1 MDSQIGASI
10 TGLQLPCS
18 SIVLTYDDG
27 PTEDGTEAIL
37 KELDA
42 RHATATFFVLLT
54 RARRNPKLLHEILA
68 AGHEVGLHG
77 ADHRRLTEHQPDALQ
92 PILTGARAELEDLT
106 GVRLQWS
113 RPPYGSQT
121 EAVWRAQVAS
131 GLVPVLWSVECR
143 DWMTLS
149 LHEYMAPLRRQDLRG
164 AIVLLHDGY
173 ADESDGAA
181 DGPAPHVDR
190 ALLTRS
196 VLEEAD
202 LCGLTARSLGAG
214 LEEAKPRYRI
224 WLDEPS

>member
-1 MDSQIGASI
+1 MDSRIGASI

-27 PTEDGTEAIL
+27 PTADGTEAIL

-42 RHATATFFVLLT
+42 QHATATFFVLLT
-54 RARRNPKLLHEILA
+54 RARRNPTLLHEILA

-77 ADHRRLTEHQPDALQ
+77 ADHRRLTEHQPEALE

-131 GLVPVLWSVECR
+131 GLVPVLWSV
-143 DWMTLS
+143 
-149 LHEYMAPLRRQDLRG
+149 
-164 AIVLLHDGY
+164 
-173 ADESDGAA
+173 
-181 DGPAPHVDR
+181 
-190 ALLTRS
+190 
-196 VLEEAD
+196 
-202 LCGLTARSLGAG
+202 
-214 LEEAKPRYRI
+214 
-224 WLDEPS
+224 